1 MKTTISTTL
10 TCIMLHVRAVLASPS
25 MEGYLTSSHVLLQ
38 ERAGNECGQGI
49 GSCNPGSCCSGS
61 GYCGTSRDHCA
72 GSSCQLDYS
81 DSCDTFFGPGGTSTA
96 NIARPKVGNVPYGN
110 IITSCIEPRMMALTF
125 DDGPYT
131 YTSGILDILDEYN
144 VKATFMIAGNN
155 RGKGHVDDSSL
166 DWPGVLRR
174 MYAAGHHIASHTWTH
189 RDLNDV
195 NSTIQRTEMIYNEIA
210 LRNIF
215 GWIPTYMRPPYLECS
230 ASSGCQALMNELG
243 YHVIN
248 TDLDTKDWEYDS
260 SALIQ
265 NAKDRFDAGVSANAA
280 SNSYIVLAHD
290 SHEQTVTNLTAY
302 MITTA
307 QDRGYKLVTVGE
319 CLGDPIENWYRQDS
333 TGGTPSTTTTATTR
347 SNVSSTNSKSSSS
360 ATSTSGVIISPN
372 QQCGG
377 DTGYTCIKSGLGNC
391 CSFYGYCGSS
401 DVYCGT
407 GCDADFGECNPTT
420 ENVMDTT
427 NGLCGP
433 LVDATCANYGAK
445 TCCSQY
451 GYCGSSAGHC
461 GAGCQTGYGTCT

>member
-1 MKTTISTTL
+1 
-10 TCIMLHVRAVLASPS
+10 MLHTGVVITSPALA
-25 MEGYLTSSHVLLQ
+25 GYLTPSHVMLE
-38 ERAGNECGQGI
+38 ERAGSECGQGV
-49 GSCNPGSCCSGS
+49 GSCDPGSCCSGS
-61 GYCGTSRDHCA
+61 GYCGTSSDYCA

-96 NIARPKVGNVPYGN
+96 SIARPQVGDVPYGN
-110 IITSCIEPRMMALTF
+110 IITSCTEPGMMALTF
-125 DDGPYT
+125 DDGPFT
-131 YTSGILDILDEYN
+131 YTNDILDVLDEYD

-155 RGKGHVDDSSL
+155 RGKGHIDDSSL

-174 MYAAGHHIASHTWTH
+174 MYAAGHHITSHTWTH

-195 NSTIQRTEMIYNEIA
+195 NRIIQRTEMIYNEMA

-230 ASSGCQALMNELG
+230 VSSGCQALMSELG

-248 TDLDTKDWEYDS
+248 TDLDTKDWEHDS

-265 NAKDRFDAGVSANAA
+265 NAKDRFDAGVSLDAA

-290 SHEQTVTNLTAY
+290 VHEQTVTNLTTY
-302 MITTA
+302 MIRAA

-319 CLGDPIENWYRQDS
+319 CLGDPIQNWYREDS
-333 TGGTPSTTTTATTR
+333 TGDTPSPATTTTTR
-347 SNVSSTNSKSSSS
+347 SNVSSTSLKFSSS
-360 ATSTSGVIISPN
+360 ATATSGVVISPN
-372 QQCGG
+372 QRCGG
-377 DTGYTCIKSGLGNC
+377 DTGYTCIESGFGNC

-407 GCDADFGECNPTT
+407 GCDTNFGECNPTS
-420 ENVMDTT
+420 EE
-427 NGLCGP
+427 
-433 LVDATCANYGAK
+433 

-461 GAGCQTGYGTCT
+461 GAGCQSGYGTCT